1 MTALRSILFLIVL
14 ALGASPSAHAQPS
27 DDASGDAV
35 LQRVQDTYNALESL
49 RGTFTQ
55 TVMPSFTTDSTQIR
69 GELLLQGNRY
79 RMETRRETL
88 VTNGTTTWIYAP
100 ADSQVIVNHA
110 SDDPS
115 TVSPQTLFMD
125 YADDYTVTDVR
136 TTVHRGASHRVL
148 TLDPTE
154 NGARF
159 QSIRLWVRERD
170 ALITRLRVVDTN
182 DATIQIAFDDLEV
195 NPPVQASDFT
205 FTPPPGVDVVDLRS
219 S

>member
-1 MTALRSILFLIVL
+1 MFAVRSFLWGALLMAL
-14 ALGASPSAHAQPS
+14 AFSSASAQLPV
-27 DDASGDAV
+27 DASGDAT
-35 LQRVQDTYNALESL
+35 LQEVQDTYNALESL

-55 TVMPSFTTDSTQIR
+55 TVAPSFTTDSTQIR
-69 GELLLQGNRY
+69 GELLLQDNRY
-79 RMETRRETL
+79 RVETSRETL

-125 YADDYTVTDVR
+125 YADDYTVTNMR
-136 TTVHRGASHRVL
+136 TASRRGEPHRVL
-148 TLDPTE
+148 TLAPTE
-154 NGARF
+154 NGTRF

-170 ALITRLRVVDTN
+170 ALITRLRVVDAN
-182 DATIQIAFDDLEV
+182 DATIKIAFDDLEV
-195 NPPVQASDFT
+195 NPAVQASDFT